1 MKKGDTFI
9 GLDGKRYRV
18 GKTVWRKNINKEI
31 AKMTPYTPPPPK
43 VPWWAFIG
51 MIVCGSLSLIS
62 FGLLAMM
69 ALTFLIK

>member
-18 GKTVWRKNINKEI
+18 GKTVWRKDINKEI

-43 VPWWAFIG
+43 PPYLALGALFILATGFFAGVWAALAWAFI
-51 MIVCGSLSLIS
+51 L
-62 FGLLAMM
+62 
-69 ALTFLIK
+69 